1 MRILQP
7 AWLCVPGSLNA
18 AGVSYWSQP
27 CTCCNEPGG
36 HPDDHLPDKPGIAL
50 SLCLRGAGRLPCCP
64 HALIECLSCRLQHLM
79 LRICSG
85 ACKVRLCV
93 SVLLLAAPHLK
104 HLACHLQA
112 RSSGAAL
119 WPWELHADSLPCC
132 LQGLTLNEP
141 EVVPFRLTQ
150 NMIDAFGVAGVEGVF
165 RKTCEVSLEVSSLLC
180 NEVPSC
186 FPCFSGLSEGLSIA
200 TGFS

>member
-27 CTCCNEPGG
+27 CTCC
-36 HPDDHLPDKPGIAL
+36 
-50 SLCLRGAGRLPCCP
+50 
-64 HALIECLSCRLQHLM
+64 
-79 LRICSG
+79 
-85 ACKVRLCV
+85 
-93 SVLLLAAPHLK
+93 
-104 HLACHLQA
+104 
-112 RSSGAAL
+112 
-119 WPWELHADSLPCC
+119 
-132 LQGLTLNEP
+132 NEP

-200 TGFS
+200 TSFS